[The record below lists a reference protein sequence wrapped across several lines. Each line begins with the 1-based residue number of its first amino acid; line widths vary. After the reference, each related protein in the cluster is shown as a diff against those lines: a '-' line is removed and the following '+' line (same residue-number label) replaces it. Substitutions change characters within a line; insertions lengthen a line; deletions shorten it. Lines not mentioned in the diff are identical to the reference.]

1 MGWCWRVKNLREC
14 EPHNAWPASMFWQ
27 GVEIATQMVIAQI
40 DPTAVPDEQAIEQM
54 ILAQWLEAYIEAG
67 TA

>member
-1 MGWCWRVKNLREC
+1 
-14 EPHNAWPASMFWQ
+14 MFWQ